1 MKCIS
6 VYTNSFEQFSD
17 IYEQVLE
24 SPPQDNEDK
33 VVEGI
38 TVSGSG
44 HVPHQYIERMR
55 VKPEVVVM
63 REKAR
68 DIMILQ
74 HGNVFEICLP
84 SDEEDEE
91 EVFED
96 EVVE

>member
-6 VYTNSFEQFSD
+6 VYTNNFELFSD

-24 SPPQDNEDK
+24 SPPQENEDII
-33 VVEGI
+33 VEGI

-44 HVPHQYIERMR
+44 DVPDQYIERMR

-63 REKAR
+63 KERER
-68 DIMILQ
+68 NIMILQ

-84 SDEEDEE
+84 SDEEEA
-91 EVFED
+91 V
-96 EVVE
+96 

>member
-1 MKCIS
+1 MNCIS
-6 VYTNSFEQFSD
+6 VYTNNFELFSD

-24 SPPQDNEDK
+24 SPPEENEDL

-44 HVPHQYIERMR
+44 DVPEQYIERMR

-63 REKAR
+63 RDKER
-68 DIMILQ
+68 NILILQ

-84 SDEEDEE
+84 SEE
-91 EVFED
+91 EQAV
-96 EVVE
+96 

>member
-24 SPPQDNEDK
+24 SPPQENEDILFD
-33 VVEGI
+33 GI

-84 SDEEDEE
+84 SDGEDEE
-91 EVFED
+91 VYEE

>member
-6 VYTNSFEQFSD
+6 VYTNNFELFSD

-24 SPPQDNEDK
+24 SPPQENEDI
-33 VVEGI
+33 VIEGV

-44 HVPHQYIERMR
+44 DVPDQYIDRMR

-63 REKAR
+63 KEKER
-68 DIMILQ
+68 NIMILQ

-84 SDEEDEE
+84 STDEEKA
-91 EVFED
+91 V
-96 EVVE
+96 

>member
-6 VYTNSFEQFSD
+6 VYTNNFELFSD

-24 SPPQDNEDK
+24 SPPEENEDI
-33 VVEGI
+33 VIEGV

-44 HVPHQYIERMR
+44 DVPDQYIDRMR

-63 REKAR
+63 REKER
-68 DIMILQ
+68 NIMILQ

-84 SDEEDEE
+84 STEE
-91 EVFED
+91 EAV
-96 EVVE
+96 